1 MGQIKNIKL
10 HIVTDIKMIASIL
23 KHELTA
29 VSKLT
34 PMLTSALLTTTRNIS
49 TTEPNCNKRKWTSKW
64 KRQPT
69 QVYTELLDPSV
80 IDPHRCFDKVLQYRG
95 KTKLWRRKYFR
106 KELAQL
112 VKEERIIT
120 TVGRGMAL
128 ARLAEYLIENAK
140 AGDDLVVE
148 TLVQG
153 ERGYDEDDATGKERK
168 VYEVLVPRFAEQD
181 GKYIDIYRLHWTAKP
196 FYNPIAGPMYRRQ
209 VQVEKDENNP
219 LNNRYL
225 VPNREGYCVIEFKGN
240 DLPPVLLPDDE
251 LEKLTLGHY
260 TKKRDGERQLRTGI
274 KF

>member
-23 KHELTA
+23 KHELSA

-80 IDPHRCFDKVLQYRG
+80 IDPHRCFDKVLQKR
-95 KTKLWRRKYFR
+95 TRSTSERRADHHHDRPWKGAGPAGGVPDR
-106 KELAQL
+106 KRE
-112 VKEERIIT
+112 
-120 TVGRGMAL
+120 G
-128 ARLAEYLIENAK
+128 
-140 AGDDLVVE
+140 GDDLVVE
-148 TLVQG
+148 ALVQG
-153 ERGYDEDDATGKERK
+153 ERGYDEDDATGKVRK

-196 FYNPIAGPMYRRQ
+196 FYNPIAGPMYRKQ

-260 TKKRDGERQLRTGI
+260 TKKRDGERQLRTG
-274 KF
+274 